1 MSFCDVAVVML
12 AHNGEEYTKYALES
26 ILAAATKPWEIFL
39 VDNASSDNTPA
50 LFKQFTPLLRRAG
63 IKVHSWRNKENKGCS
78 LARNEAW
85 EKVTSRYTV
94 FMDNDAAVC
103 SRDWLARFITC
114 FDEHPKLRILGGKM
128 IYPWHPHPIQSAGV
142 LISPLGRI
150 AFRGRGAER
159 NDPRFQAFWPA
170 WGLISAC
177 WMMRTDLRDEV
188 GYLDETFHPVQYED
202 LDLCIRTRLAGWEV
216 AYTPLVEIYHFEGI
230 TTAAVGD
237 EEYKANIARN
247 SLKFRERYH
256 KLFKT
261 FADDTPPEEF
271 RWLPRNELG
280 LTGKLNLSI
289 R

>member
-1 MSFCDVAVVML
+1 MSFCDVAVVIL
-12 AHNGEEYTKYALES
+12 AHNGEEYTKFALDS
-26 ILAAATKPWEIFL
+26 ILAAGNKPWEIFL
-39 VDNASSDNTPA
+39 VDNASSDSTPE
-50 LFKQFTPLLRRAG
+50 LIKQYTKLLEKAG
-63 IKVHSWRNKENKGCS
+63 IKVHTWRNDYNKGCS

-85 EKVTSRYTV
+85 EKVNSRYTV

-128 IYPWHPHPIQSAGV
+128 IYPFKPHPIQSAGV
-142 LISPLGRI
+142 IINPLGRV
-150 AFRGRGAER
+150 AFRGRGAAR
-159 NDPRFQAFWPA
+159 NAPQYQAFWQT

-177 WMMRTDLRDEV
+177 WMMRTDLREDV

-216 AYTPLVEIYHFEGI
+216 AYTPLVEIYHFEGM
-230 TTAAVGD
+230 TTEALGED
-237 EEYKANIARN
+237 NYKTNIAKN

-256 KLFKT
+256 ELFKT
-261 FADDTPPEEF
+261 FADDIPAEEF
-271 RWLPRNELG
+271 RWLPKNELG
-280 LTGKLNLSI
+280 LTDTLDLSI